1 MKFQMYPCKSI
12 FYTDFFT
19 NLVFSLHFDNNNNN
33 NNRQQS
39 KLNLNLNLNF
49 NLNLFIFRLA
59 RGRIAVLVKTFRI

>member
-1 MKFQMYPCKSI
+1 MKFQMYSCKSI

-33 NNRQQS
+33 NRQQS

-49 NLNLFIFRLA
+49 NLNLFIL
-59 RGRIAVLVKTFRI
+59 G